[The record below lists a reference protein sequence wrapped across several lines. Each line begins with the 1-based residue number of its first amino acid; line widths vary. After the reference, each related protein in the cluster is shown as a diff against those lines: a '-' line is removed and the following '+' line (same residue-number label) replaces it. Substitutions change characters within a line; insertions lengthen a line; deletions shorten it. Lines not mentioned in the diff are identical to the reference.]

1 MSVIFFDGVCN
12 LCNNTVQF
20 ILKNET
26 DKTFK
31 FCPLQSDFAKKQL
44 EIHGKNNKDLNS
56 IYLLKNGV
64 LYNKSSAALHIAKGL
79 KFPYNLLFGFIIIP
93 KILRDYV
100 YNFVS
105 KNRYKWYGKKES
117 CMMPTPELNERFI
130 G

>member
-1 MSVIFFDGVCN
+1 MSVIFFDGICN
-12 LCNNTVQF
+12 LCDNTVQF

-31 FCPLQSDFAKKQL
+31 FCPLQSDFAKKEL
-44 EIHGKNNKDLNS
+44 SAHGQNNEDLNT

-93 KILRDYV
+93 KTLRDYV